1 MLSSSGMYCSFIYFS
16 LALAWCLTAC
26 LIPPRIPFSNI
37 SSMSVSVSSTNLN
50 SSGHNSQ
57 SLPLFLRSYAHSTQR
72 LSLIRPAMAILV
84 WSKSVLGP
92 ACSVLSAYRERSQT
106 RLLTGIQLFLNS
118 YRDSSLGSFSP
129 GFWKLAVHV
138 HGLDH

>member
-1 MLSSSGMYCSFIYFS
+1 M
-16 LALAWCLTAC
+16 
-26 LIPPRIPFSNI
+26 
-37 SSMSVSVSSTNLN
+37 
-50 SSGHNSQ
+50 
-57 SLPLFLRSYAHSTQR
+57 
-72 LSLIRPAMAILV
+72 
-84 WSKSVLGP
+84 LGP

-129 GFWKLAVHV
+129 EFCELAVHV